1 MICVLKMMKICQV
14 KNLCLCTKEVH
25 LTHIQLCFPVYI
37 KFQDVLQEDKIA
49 YIIEQTNIV
58 IQGY

>member
-1 MICVLKMMKICQV
+1 MMKICQV